1 MKPTASLTMGST
13 EWLLLVALSVL
24 WGGTFFFVEVA
35 LRELPPLV
43 IVLGRVGMAAIAL
56 NILVVASG
64 RRMPVTALAWRQFM
78 TMGLLN
84 NAIPFSLIFWGQTQ
98 ITGGLAAILN
108 ATTPLF
114 TAVLAHALTRDE
126 KLTPGRLAGVVLGL
140 AGVAVMI
147 GVDALA
153 GLGSFILAQVAVI
166 GAAVS
171 YSFAGIYGRRFK
183 GTPPLITAAGQVT
196 CSSALM
202 LPIIIMVEQP
212 WTLAPPSWATWSA
225 VVGLALLS
233 TALAYII
240 FFRILAVAGATNL
253 LLVTL
258 LIPVSAIL
266 LGALFLGE
274 QVELQEIAGMALIAA
289 GLAFIDGR
297 LPRFLMARWRVKA
310 T

>member
-1 MKPTASLTMGST
+1 MGST

-56 NILVVASG
+56 NILIVASG
-64 RRMPVTALAWRQFM
+64 RQMPTTALAWRQFM

-153 GLGSFILAQVAVI
+153 GIGNGILAQVAVI

-183 GTPPLITAAGQVT
+183 GTPPLVTAAGQVT

-202 LPIIIMVEQP
+202 LPLVIMVEQP

-310 T
+310 P

>member
-64 RRMPVTALAWRQFM
+64 RRMPTTALAWRQFM

-183 GTPPLITAAGQVT
+183 GTPPVVTAAGQVT

-202 LPIIIMVEQP
+202 LPLVIVVEQP

-297 LPRFLMARWRVKA
+297 LPRFLMARRRGKA